1 MHTYGLW
8 VNSYFPTDPQ
18 TAMFD
23 DNELREVLAAIKSV
37 IENANCDDILFDGD
51 INSDFCRN
59 TKYVEIVREAFEDLD
74 LKSIW
79 NKFSVDF
86 TYCSPTDTAFSTI
99 DHFMVS
105 HELEKSV
112 MDA

>member
-37 IENANCDDILFDGD
+37 IEKANCDDILFDGD

-59 TKYVEIVREAFEDLD
+59 TKYVLHTPILTPH
-74 LKSIW
+74 IHI
-79 NKFSVDF
+79 
-86 TYCSPTDTAFSTI
+86 T
-99 DHFMVS
+99 
-105 HELEKSV
+105 HEHT
-112 MDA
+112 